1 VVAGGQRDLVSRLM
15 GGTEISD
22 DGNVYAVALEGQF
35 VGYTATRSPR
45 YSGPPEGRHLLLL
58 YEVTTRRLTDWS
70 LTNTAPNLEQ
80 IHEPIELELN

>member
-1 VVAGGQRDLVSRLM
+1 VSVADSA
-15 GGTEISD
+15 EISD

-45 YSGPPEGRHLLLL
+45 YSGPPEGG
-58 YEVTTRRLTDWS
+58 TCCSSTRSRLTDWS